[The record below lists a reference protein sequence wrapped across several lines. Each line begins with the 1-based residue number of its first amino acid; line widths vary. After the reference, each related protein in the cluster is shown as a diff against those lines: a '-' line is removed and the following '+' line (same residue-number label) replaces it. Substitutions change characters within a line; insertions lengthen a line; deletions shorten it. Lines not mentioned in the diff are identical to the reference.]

1 MPKIDVPLTKSSL
14 RKIKEDLSFGY
25 EGFDLLNQKREI
37 LVMEIVKNI
46 NIIRKIE
53 EQFQGALDEL
63 YNNYRVAAIEMGS
76 DMLSLKSC
84 SEKRSYFMSVDF
96 SKLMGLRMPVLMLKP
111 KKMKKMS
118 GFLGT
123 TSSYDT
129 AKKTCITTLTLL
141 ANYATVIKSIFM
153 LSRELKK
160 VQRRVNALEKIFIP
174 QNEEARKYITDRLE
188 EMEREE
194 VFVKRLI
201 KQRMR

>member
-1 MPKIDVPLTKSSL
+1 MPKIDVPVTKSSL

-46 NIIRKIE
+46 NIIKKIE

-63 YNNYRVAAIEMGS
+63 YSDYRSAAIEMGS
-76 DMLSLKSC
+76 DMLSLKSF

-96 SKLMGLRMPVLMLKP
+96 SKLMGLRMPVLMVKP
-111 KKMKKMS
+111 KKMKKTS

-141 ANYATVIKSIFM
+141 TNYATVIKSIFM

-201 KQRMR
+201 KQRMS

>member
-46 NIIRKIE
+46 NTIRKIE
-53 EQFQGALDEL
+53 EQFQGALNEL
-63 YNNYRVAAIEMGS
+63 YSDYKLAAIEMGS

-96 SKLMGLRMPVLMLKP
+96 SKLMGLRMPVLILKP
-111 KKMKKMS
+111 KKMKKLS

-129 AKKTCITTLTLL
+129 AKKTCIKTLTLL
-141 ANYATVIKSIFM
+141 ANYATVTKSIFM

-194 VFVKRLI
+194 IFVKKLI
-201 KQRMR
+201 KQRMG

>member
-1 MPKIDVPLTKSSL
+1 
-14 RKIKEDLSFGY
+14 
-25 EGFDLLNQKREI
+25 
-37 LVMEIVKNI
+37 
-46 NIIRKIE
+46 
-53 EQFQGALDEL
+53 
-63 YNNYRVAAIEMGS
+63 
-76 DMLSLKSC
+76 
-84 SEKRSYFMSVDF
+84 
-96 SKLMGLRMPVLMLKP
+96 
-111 KKMKKMS
+111 MS

-201 KQRMR
+201 KQRMG

>member
-46 NIIRKIE
+46 NIIKKIE

-63 YNNYRVAAIEMGS
+63 YSDYKVAAIEMGS

-96 SKLMGLRMPVLMLKP
+96 SKLMGLRMPALILKP
-111 KKMKKMS
+111 KKMKKLS

-123 TSSYDT
+123 SSSYDT
-129 AKKTCITTLTLL
+129 AKKTCIKTLTLL
-141 ANYATVIKSIFM
+141 ANYATVTKSIFM

-194 VFVKRLI
+194 IFVKKLI
-201 KQRMR
+201 KQRMG

>member
-1 MPKIDVPLTKSSL
+1 MPKIDVPPTKSSL

-37 LVMEIVKNI
+37 LVMEIVKKI

-53 EQFQGALDEL
+53 EQFQGALNEL
-63 YNNYRVAAIEMGS
+63 YSDYKVAAIEMGS

-96 SKLMGLRMPVLMLKP
+96 SKLMGLRMPVLILNP

-118 GFLGT
+118 DFLGT
-123 TSSYDT
+123 TASYDT
-129 AKKTCITTLTLL
+129 AKKTCIHTLTLL
-141 ANYATVIKSIFM
+141 ADYATVTKSIFL

-160 VQRRVNALEKIFIP
+160 VQRRVNALDKIFIP
-174 QNEEARKYITDRLE
+174 QNEEAKKYITDRLE

-194 VFVKRLI
+194 VFVKKLI
-201 KQRMR
+201 KQRM

>member
-1 MPKIDVPLTKSSL
+1 MPKIDVPPTKSSL

-37 LVMEIVKNI
+37 LVMEIVKKI

-53 EQFQGALDEL
+53 EQFQGALNEL
-63 YNNYRVAAIEMGS
+63 YSDYKVAAIEMGS

-96 SKLMGLRMPVLMLKP
+96 SKLMGLRMPVLILNP
-111 KKMKKMS
+111 KKMKKLS

-123 TSSYDT
+123 TGSYDT
-129 AKKTCITTLTLL
+129 AKKTCIHTLTLL
-141 ANYATVIKSIFM
+141 ANYATVTKSIFL
-153 LSRELKK
+153 LSQELKK
-160 VQRRVNALEKIFIP
+160 VQRRVNALDKIFIP
-174 QNEEARKYITDRLE
+174 QNEEAKKYITDRLE

-194 VFVKRLI
+194 VFVKKLI
-201 KQRMR
+201 KQRM